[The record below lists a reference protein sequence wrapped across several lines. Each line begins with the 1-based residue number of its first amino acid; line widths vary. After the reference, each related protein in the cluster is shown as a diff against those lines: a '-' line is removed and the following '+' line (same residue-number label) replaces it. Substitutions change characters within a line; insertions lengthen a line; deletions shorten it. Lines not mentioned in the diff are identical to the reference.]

1 MYLDAMW
8 LTDEMKGRV
17 AWQSWCSQSGD
28 CSSLLIITVHHS
40 VHSAHLELSLAAGE
54 WRHDCVQH
62 QRVTPATVVTMSR
75 SVTH

>member
-17 AWQSWCSQSGD
+17 AWQSRCSQSGE

-40 VHSAHLELSLAAGE
+40 VHLELSLAAGE